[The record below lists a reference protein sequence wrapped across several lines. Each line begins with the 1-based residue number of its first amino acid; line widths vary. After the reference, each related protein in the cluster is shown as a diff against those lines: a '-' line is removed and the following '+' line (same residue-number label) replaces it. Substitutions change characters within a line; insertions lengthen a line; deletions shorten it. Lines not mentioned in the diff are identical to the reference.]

1 MKLDEQT
8 RKILHVDMD
17 AYYASVEQRDDP
29 SLKGKPIAVGGNEKR
44 GVITTASYAARK
56 FGVGSAM
63 PGYMAKQKCPE
74 LIFVKPRFEVYSE
87 ISHQIRDI
95 FREYTDLIEPLSLD
109 EAYLDITTNKKEISL
124 ATEVADM
131 IQQQIFDSLNLTCS
145 IGVSYCKFLAK
156 IASDL
161 KKPNGITVIKPH
173 QAIKFIE
180 QLPVKK
186 FFGVGKV
193 TAEKMNKLDIHTGL
207 DLKSKD
213 RHFLITHFGKSGK
226 HYYDIV
232 RGIDNRPVV
241 SHRERK
247 SLAVER
253 TLEENLSAKA
263 DIVQT
268 CEVIIDKLVARLDKH
283 KSYGRTLTLKIK
295 RADFSIINRSKSLKA
310 LYDNK
315 DIIHA
320 ETIKLIDQNFDTFGE
335 IRLIGLSISN
345 FNNSEDE
352 PDQSQMEID
361 FNDEDA

>member
-1 MKLDEQT
+1 MNPAEHT

-17 AYYASVEQRDDP
+17 AYYASVEQRDNP

-63 PGYMAKQKCPE
+63 PGFMAKQKCPE
-74 LIFVKPRFEVYSE
+74 LIFVKPRFEVYSKV
-87 ISHQIRDI
+87 SHQIRDI
-95 FREYTDLIEPLSLD
+95 FRAHTDLIEPLSLD
-109 EAYLDITTNKKEISL
+109 EAYLDITSNKKDISL
-124 ATEVADM
+124 ATEVASM
-131 IQQQIFDSLNLTCS
+131 IQKEIFESLNLTCS

-193 TAEKMNKLDIHTGL
+193 TAEKMNKIGINTGL

-213 RHFLITHFGKSGK
+213 RHFLITHFGKSGS
-226 HYYDIV
+226 YFYDIA
-232 RGIDNRPVV
+232 RGIDHRPVI

-253 TLEENLSAKA
+253 TLEENLSDKT
-263 DIVQT
+263 DIIQT
-268 CEVIIDKLVARLDKH
+268 CELIIDKLVARLDKH
-283 KSYGRTLTLKIK
+283 QSYGRTLTLKIK
-295 RADFSIINRSKSLKA
+295 RADFTIINRSKSIKSS
-310 LYDNK
+310 YDTR
-315 DIIHA
+315 DMIQS
-320 ETIKLIDQNFDTFGE
+320 ETMKLIEEHFDTFGE

-345 FNNSEDE
+345 FVSQEDL
-352 PDQSQMEID
+352 I
-361 FNDEDA
+361 EDAQLKLDFEHLE